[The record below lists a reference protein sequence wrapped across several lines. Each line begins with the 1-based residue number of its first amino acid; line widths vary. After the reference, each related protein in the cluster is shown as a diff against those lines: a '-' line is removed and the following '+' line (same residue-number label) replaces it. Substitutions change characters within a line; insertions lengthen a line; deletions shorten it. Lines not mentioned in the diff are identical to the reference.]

1 MLLAPNFNSLKRPDM
16 EQEVGQVVLPSD
28 QIVHT
33 VELFPQE
40 LYDVVSSKQLEISK
54 MKRVITVGGLH
65 GTGKSSV
72 ADAISKRFDLR
83 RMSAGVIFRK
93 MAKDRNLTL
102 EEFSRVA
109 AGDED
114 IDRLIDDKLREEAE
128 KGNAV
133 IDGQLAAW
141 MAGDN
146 ADLNILLIA
155 SVENRIRRI
164 SERDGTDFEYARR
177 ETITREGS
185 ERARYLEYY
194 GVDVSNLSIYDLI
207 INTDKYDLEEVT
219 KIVLTAIE
227 AFFQKSTK

>member
-1 MLLAPNFNSLKRPDM
+1 
-16 EQEVGQVVLPSD
+16 
-28 QIVHT
+28 
-33 VELFPQE
+33 
-40 LYDVVSSKQLEISK
+40 

-72 ADAISKRFDLR
+72 ADAISKKFSLR

-93 MAKDRNLTL
+93 MAKERDLTL

-114 IDRLIDDKLREEAE
+114 IDKLIDDKLREEAE

-146 ADLNILLIA
+146 ADLKILLIA

-185 ERARYLEYY
+185 EKARYKEYY
-194 GVDVSNLSIYDLI
+194 GVDVSDHSVYDLI
-207 INTDKYDLEEVT
+207 INTDKYDLEEVIA
-219 KIVLTAIE
+219 IVFTAIE
-227 AFFQKSTK
+227 EYLGKSAD

>member
-1 MLLAPNFNSLKRPDM
+1 MAESFHPELCVVVSLK
-16 EQEVGQVVLPSD
+16 
-28 QIVHT
+28 H
-33 VELFPQE
+33 
-40 LYDVVSSKQLEISK
+40 LEINA

-72 ADAISKRFDLR
+72 ADAIAKKFNLR
-83 RMSAGVIFRK
+83 RMSAGVIFRQL
-93 MAKDRNLTL
+93 AKERNLTL

-109 AGDED
+109 EGNED
-114 IDRLIDDKLREEAE
+114 IDRLIDDKLRKEAE

-146 ADLNILLIA
+146 ADLKILLIA

-164 SERDGTDFEYARR
+164 SERDGTEFEYARR

-185 ERARYLEYY
+185 EKARYLEYY
-194 GVDVSNLSIYDLI
+194 GVDVSDHSIYDII
-207 INTDKYDLEEVT
+207 INTDKYDLEKVIN
-219 KIVLTAIE
+219 IVFTAIE
-227 AFFQKSTK
+227 EFYDNSAH

>member
-1 MLLAPNFNSLKRPDM
+1 VLSQAQNYNFLERPNM
-16 EQEVGQVVLPSD
+16 ELEGAQAVRLNV
-28 QIVHT
+28 QIGLTEEWFRQKHYV
-33 VELFPQE
+33 
-40 LYDVVSSKQLEISK
+40 VVSSKHLETNA

-72 ADAISKRFDLR
+72 ADAISKKFSLR
-83 RMSAGVIFRK
+83 RMSAGVIFRN
-93 MAKDRNLTL
+93 MAKERNLTL

-114 IDRLIDDKLREEAE
+114 IDRLIDDKLKEEAE

-146 ADLNILLIA
+146 ADLKILLIA

-164 SERDGTDFEYARR
+164 SERDGTNFEYARR

-185 ERARYLEYY
+185 EKARYLEYY
-194 GVDVSNLSIYDLI
+194 GVDVSDHSVYDLI
-207 INTDKYDLEEVT
+207 INTDKYNLENVIA
-219 KIVLTAIE
+219 IVSTAIE
-227 AFFQKSTK
+227 EYFGK

>member
-1 MLLAPNFNSLKRPDM
+1 
-16 EQEVGQVVLPSD
+16 
-28 QIVHT
+28 
-33 VELFPQE
+33 
-40 LYDVVSSKQLEISK
+40 VVSSKHLEINA

-65 GTGKSSV
+65 GTGKSSL
-72 ADAISKRFDLR
+72 ADAIAKKFNLR
-83 RMSAGVIFRK
+83 RMSAGVIFRQL
-93 MAKDRNLTL
+93 AEERNLTL

-146 ADLNILLIA
+146 ADLKILLIA

-185 ERARYLEYY
+185 EKARYLEYY
-194 GVDVSNLSIYDLI
+194 GVDVSDHSVYDLI
-207 INTDKYDLEEVT
+207 INTNKYDLEEV
-219 KIVLTAIE
+219 IVIVFTAIE
-227 AFFQKSTK
+227 EFFGKSAD

>member
-1 MLLAPNFNSLKRPDM
+1 M
-16 EQEVGQVVLPSD
+16 ETDGEQAIQPKPQTDLMVESYHHKPY
-28 QIVHT
+28 IVA
-33 VELFPQE
+33 
-40 LYDVVSSKQLEISK
+40 SSKQHEINA

-72 ADAISKRFDLR
+72 ADAIAKEFNLR
-83 RMSAGVIFRK
+83 RMSAGIIFRQL
-93 MAKDRNLTL
+93 AKERNLTL

-109 AGDED
+109 EGNED
-114 IDRLIDDKLREEAE
+114 IDRLIDDKLRQEAA

-164 SERDGTDFEYARR
+164 SERDGADFEYARR

-185 ERARYLEYY
+185 EKARYFEYY
-194 GVDVSNLSIYDLI
+194 KVDVSDHSIYDLI
-207 INTDKYDLEEVT
+207 INTDKYELEEVIT
-219 KIVLTAIE
+219 IVFTAIKE
-227 AFFQKSTK
+227 FFAK

>member
-1 MLLAPNFNSLKRPDM
+1 MAVSFPLGHCVVESL
-16 EQEVGQVVLPSD
+16 
-28 QIVHT
+28 
-33 VELFPQE
+33 
-40 LYDVVSSKQLEISK
+40 KQLESNA

-72 ADAISKRFDLR
+72 ADAIAKRFNLR
-83 RMSAGVIFRK
+83 RMSAGVIFRQL
-93 MAKDRNLTL
+93 AKERELTL

-109 AGDED
+109 EGNED
-114 IDRLIDDKLREEAE
+114 IDRLIDDKLREEAK

-146 ADLNILLIA
+146 ADLKILLIA

-164 SERDGTDFEYARR
+164 SERDGTEFEYARR

-185 ERARYLEYY
+185 EKARYLEYY
-194 GVDVSNLSIYDLI
+194 GVDVSDHSIYDLI
-207 INTDKYDLEEVT
+207 INTDKYDLDDVV
-219 KIVLTAIE
+219 KIVFTAIE
-227 AFFQKSTK
+227 EYFDKSDK

>member
-1 MLLAPNFNSLKRPDM
+1 HY
-16 EQEVGQVVLPSD
+16 V
-28 QIVHT
+28 
-33 VELFPQE
+33 
-40 LYDVVSSKQLEISK
+40 VVSSKHLETNA

-72 ADAISKRFDLR
+72 ADAISKKFNLR
-83 RMSAGVIFRK
+83 RMSAGVIFRE

-185 ERARYLEYY
+185 EKARYIEYY
-194 GVDVSNLSIYDLI
+194 GVDVSDHSVYDLI
-207 INTDKYDLEEVT
+207 INTDKYDLEEVIA
-219 KIVLTAIE
+219 IVFTAIE
-227 AFFQKSTK
+227 EFFGKSTD

>member
-1 MLLAPNFNSLKRPDM
+1 M
-16 EQEVGQVVLPSD
+16 E
-28 QIVHT
+28 
-33 VELFPQE
+33 
-40 LYDVVSSKQLEISK
+40 SSNHLEINA

-72 ADAISKRFDLR
+72 ADAIAKRFNLR
-83 RMSAGVIFRK
+83 RMSAGVVFRQL
-93 MAKDRNLTL
+93 AKERNLTL

-109 AGDED
+109 EGNED

-146 ADLNILLIA
+146 AGLKILLTA

-164 SERDGTDFEYARR
+164 SERDDTDFEFARR

-185 ERARYLEYY
+185 EKARYFEYY
-194 GVDVSNLSIYDLI
+194 GVDVSDHSIYDFI
-207 INTDKYDLEEVT
+207 INTDKYDLEEVIT
-219 KIVLTAIE
+219 IVFTAIKE
-227 AFFQKSTK
+227 FLADSTE

>member
-1 MLLAPNFNSLKRPDM
+1 MVSLK
-16 EQEVGQVVLPSD
+16 
-28 QIVHT
+28 H
-33 VELFPQE
+33 
-40 LYDVVSSKQLEISK
+40 LEINA

-72 ADAISKRFDLR
+72 ADAIAKKFNLR
-83 RMSAGVIFRK
+83 RMSAGVIFRQL
-93 MAKDRNLTL
+93 AKERNLTL

-109 AGDED
+109 EGNED
-114 IDRLIDDKLREEAE
+114 IDRLIDDKLRKEAE

-146 ADLNILLIA
+146 ADLKILLIA

-164 SERDGTDFEYARR
+164 SERDGTEFEYARR

-185 ERARYLEYY
+185 EKARYLEYY
-194 GVDVSNLSIYDLI
+194 GVDVSDHSIYDII
-207 INTDKYDLEEVT
+207 INTDKYDLEKVIN
-219 KIVLTAIE
+219 IVFTAIE
-227 AFFQKSTK
+227 EFYDNSAH

>member
-1 MLLAPNFNSLKRPDM
+1 M
-16 EQEVGQVVLPSD
+16 
-28 QIVHT
+28 
-33 VELFPQE
+33 
-40 LYDVVSSKQLEISK
+40 VSSKQLETNA

-72 ADAISKRFDLR
+72 ADAIAKEFNLR
-83 RMSAGVIFRK
+83 RMSAGIIFRQL
-93 MAKDRNLTL
+93 AKERNLTL

-109 AGDED
+109 EGNVD
-114 IDRLIDDKLREEAE
+114 IDRLIDDKLREEAV

-146 ADLNILLIA
+146 ADLKILLIA

-164 SERDGTDFEYARR
+164 SERDSTDFEYARR

-185 ERARYLEYY
+185 EKARYFEYY
-194 GVDVSNLSIYDLI
+194 GVDVSDHSIYDLI
-207 INTDKYDLEEVT
+207 INTDKYELEEVIT
-219 KIVLTAIE
+219 IVFTAIKE
-227 AFFQKSTK
+227 FLAE

>member
-1 MLLAPNFNSLKRPDM
+1 MA
-16 EQEVGQVVLPSD
+16 
-28 QIVHT
+28 
-33 VELFPQE
+33 ELFP
-40 LYDVVSSKQLEISK
+40 LGHYVGVSSKPLEISA

-72 ADAISKRFDLR
+72 ADAIAKKFNLR

-93 MAKDRNLTL
+93 LAKERDLTL

-109 AGDED
+109 EGDED

-146 ADLNILLIA
+146 AGLKILLTA

-164 SERDGTDFEYARR
+164 SERDEIDFEYARR

-185 ERARYLEYY
+185 EKARYFEYY
-194 GVDVSNLSIYDLI
+194 GVDVSDHSIYDII
-207 INTDKYDLEEVT
+207 INTDKYDLEEVIT
-219 KIVLTAIE
+219 IVFAAIE
-227 AFFQKSTK
+227 EFFDKSAE

>member
-1 MLLAPNFNSLKRPDM
+1 
-16 EQEVGQVVLPSD
+16 
-28 QIVHT
+28 
-33 VELFPQE
+33 
-40 LYDVVSSKQLEISK
+40 VVSSKPLETSA
-54 MKRVITVGGLH
+54 MKRVITIGGLH

-72 ADAISKRFDLR
+72 ADAVAKKFSLR
-83 RMSAGVIFRK
+83 RMSAGVVFRQL
-93 MAKDRNLTL
+93 AKDRDMTL

-109 AGDED
+109 EGNED
-114 IDRLIDDKLREEAE
+114 IDRLIDDKLREEAK

-146 ADLNILLIA
+146 ADLKFLLIA

-185 ERARYLEYY
+185 EKARYLEYY
-194 GVDVSNLSIYDLI
+194 GVDVSDHSIYDI
-207 INTDKYDLEEVT
+207 TINTDKYDLDEVT
-219 KIVLTAIE
+219 KIVFIAIE
-227 AFFQKSTK
+227 EFFKD